1 MRLCVVRARPACQVP
16 DQLILER
23 PAPRALVRRAGPN
36 GKAANQGGLQVLLDI
51 RIAKERVRLSR
62 GVVGQ
67 RRHHEHVV
75 GEEIHGP
82 EIHRPA
88 GAVEPAVHREV
99 AAGAQRGDDRV
110 APGLVLGG
118 TVNQRLLCEGGGG
131 NGGKAEDESGPKE
144 SVAHCILGYLQASE
158 IRASKVETLDL
169 ANTSPGSRTSR
180 TRARWLARR
189 DALQMEEAFVVSNL
203 IAATA
208 TAAGFTLEGTVGRTS
223 FFSRSSPQA
232 ARISR
237 DSNTIVLRMVRSQ
250 WGVPTPR
257 GGAKSSRAA
266 GQSPATTRDPD
277 FANRPRDRRALIPS

>member
-51 RIAKERVRLSR
+51 RIPKERVRLSR

-88 GAVEPAVHREV
+88 GAVEPPVHREV
-99 AAGAQRGDDRV
+99 TARAQRGDHRV

-131 NGGKAEDESGPKE
+131 NGDKAEDEPGPKE

-208 TAAGFTLEGTVGRTS
+208 TAAGLALEAVGRTDFLS
-223 FFSRSSPQA
+223 KSSSQA
-232 ARISR
+232 ASASR
-237 DSNTIVLRMVRSQ
+237 ETTTIALRMVRSRR
-250 WGVPTPR
+250 GAPTP
-257 GGAKSSRAA
+257 GGLGGVLSGGRTVSLET
-266 GQSPATTRDPD
+266 SD
-277 FANRPRDRRALIPS
+277 FARRPPDRRALF